1 MTCGSKNGVV
11 VAVATLGL
19 PLTART
25 SPMPRPGVQ
34 ALGIGHGE
42 HLADGVAFAD
52 GDAAD
57 HLAAGVTSS

>member
-1 MTCGSKNGVV
+1 MSCGSKNGVV

-25 SPMPRPGVQ
+25 SPMPGVE
-34 ALGIGHGE
+34 ALGVGHGE

-52 GDAAD
+52 GDVAD
-57 HLAAGVTSS
+57 HLAAVVTSS